1 MVNANTAD
9 VRVAPPLE
17 FLTAKMMVEIIDI
30 DDPMELAEDDVNR
43 FWCSE
48 TYSRISCVLKTSLNM
63 ANQRSTAMQ
72 SRNHFYTSKVPM
84 RSADYGDESTCPPL
98 EREIRLHHY
107 GRATSRF
114 SIACFQVVG

>member
-30 DDPMELAEDDVNR
+30 DDPMELTRNDVNR
-43 FWCSE
+43 SSGVPE

-63 ANQRSTAMQ
+63 ANQRSTAMS

-84 RSADYGDESTCPPL
+84 RSADYGDESRVSLL

-114 SIACFQVVG
+114 SIACFSEL